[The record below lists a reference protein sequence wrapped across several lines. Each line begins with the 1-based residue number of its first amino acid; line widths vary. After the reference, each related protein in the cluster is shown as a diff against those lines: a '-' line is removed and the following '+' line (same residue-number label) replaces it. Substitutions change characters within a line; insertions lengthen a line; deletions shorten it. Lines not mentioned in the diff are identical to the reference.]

1 MSQWISI
8 VGIGEDGLDGL
19 LPAAR
24 TLVEEANVL
33 VGGKR
38 HLAKV
43 PAGEAERIDW
53 KDGFDTA
60 FDEIARHEGR
70 RVVVLASGDPL
81 HFGVGSNIVRRFG
94 IDNVAVFPAPGA
106 FSLAAS
112 RMGWSLADVRCL
124 TVHGRPL
131 EAVIL
136 HLAPGQRLLILSG
149 DAETPGRLAEML
161 VGQGFGPSPMPVLE
175 NMGGDRETR
184 LDGSAEKWR
193 HQAGAD
199 LNTIAVECAAG
210 PTAKIRPLVPG
221 LPEDAYEHDG
231 LITKRE
237 VRANT
242 LARLMP
248 LPRHVLWDVGAGAGS
263 VAIEWLRAAPSAI
276 ASAIESNP
284 KRAAAIGR
292 NAVALGVPGLKVIE
306 GEAPGV
312 LEGLEPR
319 PDAIFLGGG
328 VSVPGLLEACWG
340 MLSGGGRLVANG
352 VTLEAEQRL
361 LAFRNE
367 SGGDL
372 VRIGVSRAAP
382 VGRLHAFRPLK
393 EVTQLAAVKE

>member
-19 LPAAR
+19 APAAR
-24 TLVEEANVL
+24 TLVEEADVL

-94 IDNVAVFPAPGA
+94 IDNVAVFSAPGA

-112 RMGWSLADVRCL
+112 RMGWPLADVRCL

-161 VGQGFGPSPMPVLE
+161 VGQGFGPSPMTVLE
-175 NMGGDRETR
+175 KMGGDRETR

-210 PTAKIRPLVPG
+210 PKAKIRPLVPG
-221 LPEDAYEHDG
+221 LPEDAFEHDG

-237 VRANT
+237 VRATT
-242 LARLMP
+242 LASLMP

-263 VAIEWLRAAPSAI
+263 VAIEWLRAEPSATAI
-276 ASAIESNP
+276 AIESNP
-284 KRAAAIGR
+284 KRVATIGR

-340 MLSGGGRLVANG
+340 MLSAGGRLVANG